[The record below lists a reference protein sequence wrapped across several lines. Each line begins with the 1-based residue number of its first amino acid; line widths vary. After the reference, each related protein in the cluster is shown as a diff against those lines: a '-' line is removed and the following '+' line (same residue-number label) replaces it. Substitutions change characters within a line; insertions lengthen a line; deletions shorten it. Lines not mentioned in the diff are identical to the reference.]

1 MKKWA
6 FIDRSPTQ
14 NRASGGPSGSS
25 RTSFRVLMYAACP
38 LGRLPRFLPR
48 LMKSEVK
55 SVIARFL
62 EPSSA
67 PGFRAWKQ
75 TKRGRANRR
84 GSLGQRHIGKS
95 RNSLTCANENRIWR
109 DFEVENRRFL
119 TLSWTTPEARSTI
132 PHASPE
138 ECLDDT
144 PGKRKAG
151 SLEPEG
157 RILGRGVYGKTD
169 LMQDWTD
176 IEQERGIATAALSSD
191 MPAVKHRNR
200 LVACIAVIF
209 VAAALLFAM
218 PSLAYASSEASA
230 SPQGGEAQEILLQ
243 QQRSS
248 KSVDITPN
256 QPDIAPPPYT
266 ATDAYTT
273 TSDKNSEVVAVSGD
287 DASNRVGYTEDGK
300 DSDDDSDDASSTEQN
315 ASDGANQNTG
325 ASDAGSNAN
334 SDDATNPDTADKS
347 TGNSTG
353 APAIDDELATGDKN
367 QSAQPTVDSDS
378 KGKDVISTDGSQAG
392 QREDLS
398 SATSSSNRGE
408 VQNQQTI
415 TSASDSITTQA
426 GGSITQSQLIFS
438 TVGLLPMLLRAIP
451 LQSGLPPTLGVQ
463 LLILHM
469 AQIKP

>member
-1 MKKWA
+1 MYISRSEPYCPKRGRGHSSLESGPFSARKSPVFGPKIGPKSTRDSACGSFSHDPKIGLNCVGIVKKWA

-55 SVIARFL
+55 TVIARFL

-109 DFEVENRRFL
+109 DFEVENRRIL
-119 TLSWTTPEARSTI
+119 SLSWTTPEARSTI

-138 ECLDDT
+138 ECLDGT

-151 SLEPEG
+151 SLDSEG
-157 RILGRGVYGKTD
+157 RILGRGVYRKTD
-169 LMQDWTD
+169 LMQDWKD

-256 QPDIAPPPYT
+256 QPDIAPPTLHGYRCLH
-266 ATDAYTT
+266 
-273 TSDKNSEVVAVSGD
+273 D
-287 DASNRVGYTEDGK
+287 D
-300 DSDDDSDDASSTEQN
+300 
-315 ASDGANQNTG
+315 
-325 ASDAGSNAN
+325 
-334 SDDATNPDTADKS
+334 
-347 TGNSTG
+347 
-353 APAIDDELATGDKN
+353 
-367 QSAQPTVDSDS
+367 
-378 KGKDVISTDGSQAG
+378 
-392 QREDLS
+392 
-398 SATSSSNRGE
+398 
-408 VQNQQTI
+408 
-415 TSASDSITTQA
+415 
-426 GGSITQSQLIFS
+426 
-438 TVGLLPMLLRAIP
+438 
-451 LQSGLPPTLGVQ
+451 LG
-463 LLILHM
+463 
-469 AQIKP
+469 